1 MGHLEN
7 HHHKYEAVREYLT
20 PWEMS
25 KLITKI
31 QRSGR
36 FEIGDWSHIHL
47 KGTDICVG
55 YLGDETA
62 EIVDPQRK
70 ETASQ
75 RKILKKYFRSA

>member
-1 MGHLEN
+1 MY
-7 HHHKYEAVREYLT
+7 KTDREYLT
-20 PWEMS
+20 PWQMS

-36 FEIGDWSHIHL
+36 FEIGQLSHISL

-55 YLGDETA
+55 YLGDESA
-62 EIVDPQRK
+62 EEVDPQRE

-75 RKILKKYFRSA
+75 RRILRKYFRAV